1 MLKKMPINSAGMH
14 DCRTIA
20 GARFIYGIRLRL
32 FWFCRLK
39 FVWLWSVHLFFSICI
54 PFESRFFKCLLRH
67 VILGYNEKE
76 IIIVIIVDV
85 IIAIKLTKKRR
96 IILNVYNIFLCWFF
110 AAPLDGCI
118 ECNVVHSTALNP
130 SGLFLRKIL
139 YCSNI
144 SFCCCVC
151 FSFFFYLLI

>member
-1 MLKKMPINSAGMH
+1 MSH
-14 DCRTIA
+14 DCRRTFHIWYSFA
-20 GARFIYGIRLRL
+20 VVLILPIEIRVAVECAL
-32 FWFCRLK
+32 
-39 FVWLWSVHLFFSICI
+39 VFSICI

-96 IILNVYNIFLCWFF
+96 IILNVYSIFLCWFF